1 MLVPNLRF
9 NQFNNS
15 YTSKKLSDI
24 AKIVMGQSPDS
35 KNYTFN
41 TNATLLIQGNADL
54 ANGKIKPRIYT
65 SSITKMCAVNDI
77 IMTVRAPVG
86 DLAISQYDAC
96 IGRGVCLIR
105 GTKYLY
111 YYLESFKQRGGWK
124 KISKGST
131 IDSITSD
138 DLKNININLPNN
150 IEQSKISN
158 FLTLLDKKIELQKR
172 KIGALK
178 IYKRGLI
185 QKLYDQKYNNKIKMK
200 NIIKQKSIRNTNNEI
215 KDIYSVNNK
224 EGFVLQTDQFKDRIV
239 ASEDTTN
246 YKIVKKDYFAYN
258 PARINVGSIA
268 RMKHEKIGIISPMYI
283 CFECKNNVLPEYL
296 EYFFETDIFTYEMK
310 KRLEGS
316 VRMCLSYESML
327 NIPIDLLDIIQQ
339 ERISKVLNKFDKR
352 INCEKIKYDYQKRL
366 KDALLQKMFI

>member
-65 SSITKMCAVNDI
+65 NSITKMCAVNDI

-172 KIGALK
+172 KIDALK

-246 YKIVKKDYFAYN
+246 YKIIKKDYFAYN

-268 RMKHEKIGIISPMYI
+268 RMKDEKIGIISPMYI
-283 CFECKNNVLPEYL
+283 CFECQNNVLPKYL

-327 NIPIDLLDIIQQ
+327 NIPIDLPDIIQQ
-339 ERISKVLNKFDKR
+339 ERMSKVLNEFDKK